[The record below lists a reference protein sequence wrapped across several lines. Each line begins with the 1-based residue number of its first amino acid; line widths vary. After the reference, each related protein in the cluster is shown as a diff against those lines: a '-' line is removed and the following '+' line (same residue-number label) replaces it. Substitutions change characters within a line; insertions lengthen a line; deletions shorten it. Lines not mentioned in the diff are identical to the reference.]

1 MSEIAIMGGIAA
13 DIEGRPSGTLIYADS
28 NPGKIKI
35 SYGGVS
41 RNITENLARMGAD
54 VSFCSIAGNDFT
66 GRSAKQQLEELGVDV
81 SGVKLIDGEST
92 AMYLSILDDR
102 GDMELALCNMDIL
115 ERIDTGFIDSAA
127 SALRQAKIVGT
138 DTNMTE
144 ENIYYLTEQLQD
156 TPIFIDP
163 VSVTK
168 AERIK
173 KFAGRFHTVKPNR
186 IEAQAISGIEI
197 KDDDDL
203 RRAADWFLNEGVK
216 RLFITLGEGGVFFAD
231 EHESGIIRAGKV
243 NTVSATG
250 AGDAF
255 SAACLKAF
263 ADGLGIE
270 ETAVSAMAASAIAL
284 EAHAAVNPKMSAE
297 LLAKRITDIQSGN
310 ED

>member
-1 MSEIAIMGGIAA
+1 MSDIAILGGIAA
-13 DIEGRPSGTLIYADS
+13 DIEGRPANTLIYADS

-54 VSFCSIAGNDFT
+54 VSFSSIAGNDFI
-66 GRSAKQQLEELGVDV
+66 GRAAREQLAGLGVDI
-81 SGVKLIDGEST
+81 SGIKLMEGEST
-92 AMYLSILDDR
+92 AMYLSILDDK

-115 ERIDTGFIDSAA
+115 EKIDKGFIDNAA
-127 SALRQAKIVGT
+127 GILKKAKIVGT
-138 DTNMTE
+138 DTNMTS
-144 ENIYYLTEQLQD
+144 ENIYYLTEKLKG

-173 KFAGRFHTVKPNR
+173 NFAGRFHTVKPNR

-197 KDDDDL
+197 KNDDDL
-203 RRAADWFLNEGVK
+203 MRAADWFLNEGVK
-216 RLFITLGEGGVFFAD
+216 RLFITLGGEGTFFAD
-231 EHESGIIRAGKV
+231 KNESGIIKAGKV
-243 NTVSATG
+243 NIVSATG

-263 ADGLGIE
+263 ADGLGIR
-270 ETAVSAMAASAIAL
+270 ETAELAMAASALAL
-284 EAHAAVNPKMSAE
+284 ESETAVNPLMSRE
-297 LLAKRITDIQSGN
+297 LLQKRSLEIKTGD
-310 ED
+310 